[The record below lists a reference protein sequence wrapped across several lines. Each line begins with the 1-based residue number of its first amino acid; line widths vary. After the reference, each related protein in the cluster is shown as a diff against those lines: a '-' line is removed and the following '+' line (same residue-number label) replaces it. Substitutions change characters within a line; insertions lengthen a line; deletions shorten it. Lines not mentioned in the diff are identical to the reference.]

1 MMEKHLGWK
10 ILTWKERPT
19 YNLISEKGFFQKRI
33 AWSTPHGVVIDAMG
47 IAIVWAKASPSGSRA
62 DHSLHG
68 LWQSQTPKGAMALFG
83 DSVDCRFFS
92 IKIIMIWYVVQLSW
106 IFLVRALFIF
116 TCTACTRGTLP
127 PKWKAP
133 LSRSSVA
140 FRRQGW
146 YTQSPLNS
154 QMHWNYFRLLCFVF
168 CCHGLCWQDSAFWHG
183 GCGLPSYIPRYRK
196 VIGHWRRCPGG
207 SDGGYW
213 GWSTVIGTRS
223 ITQIGALF
231 DRHEHNTI
239 RMSCT

>member
-47 IAIVWAKASPSGSRA
+47 IAIVCAKASPSGSRA

-92 IKIIMIWYVVQLSW
+92 INTSMIWYVVQLSS

-154 QMHWNYFRLLCFVF
+154 QMHWNYFRLLSFVF
-168 CCHGLCWQDSAFWHG
+168 CFL
-183 GCGLPSYIPRYRK
+183 LPWFVLARLGFLTWWLWSSFSHSKISQ
-196 VIGHWRRCPGG
+196 GHWPLKEMPRRLGWWVLG
-207 SDGGYW
+207 VIDGDW
-213 GWSTVIGTRS
+213 HKINHANWCIIWPTW
-223 ITQIGALF
+223 A
-231 DRHEHNTI
+231 
-239 RMSCT
+239 

>member
-47 IAIVWAKASPSGSRA
+47 IAIVCAKASPSGSRA

-92 IKIIMIWYVVQLSW
+92 INTSMIWYVVQLSS

-127 PKWKAP
+127 PNE
-133 LSRSSVA
+133 RHR
-140 FRRQGW
+140 F
-146 YTQSPLNS
+146 
-154 QMHWNYFRLLCFVF
+154 
-168 CCHGLCWQDSAFWHG
+168 QDLQWLFG
-183 GCGLPSYIPRYRK
+183 DK
-196 VIGHWRRCPGG
+196 VDILKVH
-207 SDGGYW
+207 
-213 GWSTVIGTRS
+213 
-223 ITQIGALF
+223 
-231 DRHEHNTI
+231 
-239 RMSCT
+239 